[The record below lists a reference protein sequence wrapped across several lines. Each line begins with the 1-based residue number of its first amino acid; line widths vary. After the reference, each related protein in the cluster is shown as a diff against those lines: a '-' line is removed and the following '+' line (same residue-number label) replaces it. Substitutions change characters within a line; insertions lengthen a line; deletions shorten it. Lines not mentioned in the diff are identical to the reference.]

1 MPTTRSQKKLKVDA
15 DEYVDIKPT
24 TYRPKYQGESTK
36 KYNQRLATRA
46 QAKENS
52 KTERKTRAR
61 DEYEPVRKA
70 QLQHKIKG
78 RNVFFAQF
86 KANKIY
92 QYDKIKTFVQE
103 MQAKFRESNEVKTI
117 QLRVELK
124 TQEQYSTKVFDINDE
139 ILYQDPT
146 NLYTA
151 EDNDITGF
159 TILIS

>member
-46 QAKENS
+46 QAKEKS

-92 QYDKIKTFVQE
+92 QYDTIKTFVQE
-103 MQAKFRESNEVKTI
+103 RLKHSFKKCKLSSA
-117 QLRVELK
+117 RVMK
-124 TQEQYSTKVFDINDE
+124 SKQYNYV
-139 ILYQDPT
+139 
-146 NLYTA
+146 
-151 EDNDITGF
+151 
-159 TILIS
+159 